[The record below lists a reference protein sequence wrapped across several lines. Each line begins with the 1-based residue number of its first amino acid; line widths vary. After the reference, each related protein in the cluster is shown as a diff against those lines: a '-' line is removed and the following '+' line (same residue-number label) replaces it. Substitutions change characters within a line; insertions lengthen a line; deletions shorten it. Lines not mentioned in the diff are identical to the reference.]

1 MKKKE
6 LLSITLS
13 TIFLH
18 SPLCTAG
25 TVHADS
31 LAREAYSSG
40 IIVSGECLTKVVQDR
55 GSVVLGS
62 TVLAKTTKEASDKA
76 IKAHEAV
83 KAAVKDLNLKDFI
96 SETAEYVV
104 DQECTYDQG
113 KRRCEGYRAKLA
125 TRFETSEIARIGE
138 VIGVSSRLG
147 SEEVSELR
155 TFAAPP
161 TLKAA
166 RESCLETAMKNA
178 ASKARILAQGAGV
191 ALGKLILV
199 SEVQDNSDIRPM
211 HMPMAKRG
219 FEAAAMSD
227 MPAGPS
233 IDAKPI
239 DLRVEIMA
247 QYGIG

>member
-1 MKKKE
+1 
-6 LLSITLS
+6 
-13 TIFLH
+13 
-18 SPLCTAG
+18 
-25 TVHADS
+25 
-31 LAREAYSSG
+31 
-40 IIVSGECLTKVVQDR
+40 
-55 GSVVLGS
+55 
-62 TVLAKTTKEASDKA
+62 
-76 IKAHEAV
+76 
-83 KAAVKDLNLKDFI
+83 
-96 SETAEYVV
+96 
-104 DQECTYDQG
+104 
-113 KRRCEGYRAKLA
+113 
-125 TRFETSEIARIGE
+125 
-138 VIGVSSRLG
+138 
-147 SEEVSELR
+147 
-155 TFAAPP
+155 
-161 TLKAA
+161 
-166 RESCLETAMKNA
+166 MKNA